1 MIMRLN
7 KDLQRKFVKVKRG
20 EIFGQ
25 VVVLPQAVEKEI
37 SPLFVA
43 LQRMKIEHSI
53 DFSFI
58 PTEDFNLFYQTI
70 HSCWEFQ
77 S

>member
-1 MIMRLN
+1 MIMGLN
-7 KDLQRKFVKVKRG
+7 NGLQRKFVKVKRG

-25 VVVLPQAVEKEI
+25 VVVPSEAVEKENL
-37 SPLFVA
+37 SV
-43 LQRMKIEHSI
+43 

-58 PTEDFNLFYQTI
+58 QTEDITLFYQTI
-70 HSCWEFQ
+70 HSCYEYQ

>member
-25 VVVLPQAVEKEI
+25 VVVLSQAVEKENL
-37 SPLFVA
+37 SFV
-43 LQRMKIEHSI
+43 RRSTTDE
-53 DFSFI
+53 
-58 PTEDFNLFYQTI
+58 N
-70 HSCWEFQ
+70 
-77 S
+77 